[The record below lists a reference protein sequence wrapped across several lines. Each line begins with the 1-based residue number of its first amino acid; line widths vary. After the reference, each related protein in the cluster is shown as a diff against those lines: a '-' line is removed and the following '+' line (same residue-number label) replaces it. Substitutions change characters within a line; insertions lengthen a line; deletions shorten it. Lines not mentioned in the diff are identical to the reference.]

1 MQTFAQKCYYIVERP
16 LKKFKVV
23 KTLEDEKIIELYFE
37 RNESAIAET
46 SEKYGNY
53 LYKIAFN
60 ILSDNEDSEE
70 SVNDTYVGAWNSI
83 PPEKPNILS
92 AFLGKITRYISLNKY
107 RAKRTQKR
115 GGGEID
121 IAFDEI
127 EACIQRENNL
137 YDEIEIKE
145 LAKSISDYLKQLPK
159 TERQIF
165 VCRYYYL
172 DSLSDI
178 SKHFGF
184 SQSKVASMLH
194 RTRKKILSHLEKEGV
209 LRER

>member
-1 MQTFAQKCYYIVERP
+1 M
-16 LKKFKVV
+16 
-23 KTLEDEKIIELYFE
+23 EDEKIIELYFE
-37 RNESAIAET
+37 RNESAISET
-46 SEKYGNY
+46 AEKYGNY

-70 SVNDTYVGAWNSI
+70 SVNDTYMSAWNAI
-83 PPEKPNILS
+83 PPEKPNIFS
-92 AFLGKITRYISLNKY
+92 AFLSKITRYISLNRY
-107 RAKRTQKR
+107 RAKKTEKR

-121 IAFDEI
+121 VAFEEIEECVPDKSDIYDEI
-127 EACIQRENNL
+127 EA
-137 YDEIEIKE
+137 KE
-145 LAKSISDYLKQLPK
+145 LAKMISDYLKNLPE
-159 TERQIF
+159 TERKIF

-178 SKHFGF
+178 SKQFGF

-209 LRER
+209 LCER

>member
-1 MQTFAQKCYYIVERP
+1 M
-16 LKKFKVV
+16 
-23 KTLEDEKIIELYFE
+23 EDEKIIELYFE
-37 RNESAIAET
+37 RNESAISET
-46 SEKYGNY
+46 AEKYGNY

-70 SVNDTYVGAWNSI
+70 SVNDTYMSAWNTI
-83 PPEKPNILS
+83 PPEKPNVFS
-92 AFLGKITRYISLNKY
+92 AFLSKITRYISLNRY
-107 RAKRTQKR
+107 RAGKAEKR

-121 IAFDEI
+121 AAFEEI
-127 EACIQRENNL
+127 EECVPDKSDI
-137 YDEIEIKE
+137 YDEIETKE
-145 LAKSISDYLKQLPK
+145 LAEVISDYLKKLPE
-159 TERQIF
+159 TERKIF

-178 SKHFGF
+178 SEQFGF

-209 LRER
+209 LGER

>member
-1 MQTFAQKCYYIVERP
+1 M
-16 LKKFKVV
+16 
-23 KTLEDEKIIELYFE
+23 EDEKIIELYFE

-70 SVNDTYVGAWNSI
+70 SVNDTYMSVWNTI
-83 PPEKPNILS
+83 PPKRPNILL
-92 AFLGKITRYISLNKY
+92 AFLSKITRYISINKY

-121 IAFDEI
+121 IAFDEL
-127 EACIQRENNL
+127 EECVPEENNL
-137 YDEIEIKE
+137 YDEIETKE
-145 LAKSISDYLKQLPK
+145 LAEIISVYLKNFPK

-165 VCRYYYL
+165 VCRYFYL
-172 DSLSDI
+172 DSIAEI
-178 SKHFGF
+178 SNRFGF
-184 SQSKVASMLH
+184 SQSKIASMLH
-194 RTRKKILSHLEKEGV
+194 RTRKKILSHLEKEGF
-209 LRER
+209 LNAR

>member
-1 MQTFAQKCYYIVERP
+1 
-16 LKKFKVV
+16 
-23 KTLEDEKIIELYFE
+23 LEDEKIIELYFE
-37 RNESAIAET
+37 RKESAILET
-46 SEKYGNY
+46 AEKYGNY

-70 SVNDTYVGAWNSI
+70 SVNDTYMSAWNVI
-83 PPEKPNILS
+83 PPEKPNIFS
-92 AFLGKITRYISLNKY
+92 AFLSKITRYISLNRY
-107 RAKRTQKR
+107 RAGKAEKR

-121 IAFDEI
+121 AAFEEI
-127 EACIQRENNL
+127 EECVPDKSNI
-137 YDEIEIKE
+137 YDEIETKE
-145 LAKSISDYLKQLPK
+145 LAEIISDYLKKLPE
-159 TERQIF
+159 TERKIF

-178 SKHFGF
+178 SKQFGF

-209 LRER
+209 LGER

>member
-1 MQTFAQKCYYIVERP
+1 M
-16 LKKFKVV
+16 
-23 KTLEDEKIIELYFE
+23 EDEKIIELYFE
-37 RNESAIAET
+37 RSESAISET
-46 SEKYGNY
+46 AEKYGNY

-70 SVNDTYVGAWNSI
+70 SVNDTYMSAWNTI
-83 PPEKPNILS
+83 PPEKPNVFS
-92 AFLGKITRYISLNKY
+92 AFLSKITRYISLNRY
-107 RAKRTQKR
+107 RAGKAEKR

-121 IAFDEI
+121 TAFEEI
-127 EACIQRENNL
+127 EECVPDKSNI
-137 YDEIEIKE
+137 YDEIETKE
-145 LAKSISDYLKQLPK
+145 LAKMISDYLKKLPQ
-159 TERQIF
+159 TERKIF

-178 SKHFGF
+178 SKQFGF

-209 LRER
+209 LGER

>member
-1 MQTFAQKCYYIVERP
+1 
-16 LKKFKVV
+16 
-23 KTLEDEKIIELYFE
+23 LEDEKIIELYFE
-37 RNESAIAET
+37 RNESAISET
-46 SEKYGNY
+46 AEKYGNY

-70 SVNDTYVGAWNSI
+70 SVNDTYMSAWNTI
-83 PPEKPNILS
+83 PPEKPNVFS
-92 AFLGKITRYISLNKY
+92 AFLSKITRYISLNRY
-107 RAKRTQKR
+107 RARKTEKR

-121 IAFDEI
+121 AAFEEI
-127 EACIQRENNL
+127 EECVPDKSNI
-137 YDEIEIKE
+137 YDEIETKE
-145 LAKSISDYLKQLPK
+145 LAEIISDYLKKLPE
-159 TERQIF
+159 TERKIF

-178 SKHFGF
+178 SKQFGF

-209 LRER
+209 LGER

>member
-1 MQTFAQKCYYIVERP
+1 M
-16 LKKFKVV
+16 
-23 KTLEDEKIIELYFE
+23 EDEKIIELYFE
-37 RNESAIAET
+37 RNESAISET
-46 SEKYGNY
+46 AEKYGNY

-70 SVNDTYVGAWNSI
+70 SVNDTYMSAWNAI
-83 PPEKPNILS
+83 PPEKPNIFS
-92 AFLGKITRYISLNKY
+92 AFLSKITRYISLNRY
-107 RAKRTQKR
+107 RSKKMEKR

-121 IAFDEI
+121 VAFEEIEECVPDKSNIYDEI
-127 EACIQRENNL
+127 EA
-137 YDEIEIKE
+137 KE
-145 LAKSISDYLKQLPK
+145 LAKMISDYLKKLPE
-159 TERQIF
+159 TERKIF

-178 SKHFGF
+178 SKQFGF

-209 LRER
+209 LCER